1 MNEPSLVDVG
11 PTEGALGACLV
22 WRFDRPLLAISSSI
36 VGGGIGEVSWVLNL
50 TVDRDYSRLD
60 PAEHVG
66 EVSERLGLD
75 GRGIGLMTAVD
86 VGTWTS
92 AACEQAGVVATVGVS
107 RPVWAADPHRPP
119 ASVHPLPGTIN
130 LVAFVP
136 VRMSEA
142 ALVNSIATVTEA
154 KVQALAAHE
163 VPGTGTASDALCVLC
178 PTGGESEMFGGPRST
193 WGGRLAVATFDA
205 VAAGIIRQRG

>member
-1 MNEPSLVDVG
+1 M
-11 PTEGALGACLV
+11 
-22 WRFDRPLLAISSSI
+22 LAISSSI

-60 PAEHVG
+60 PAEHLG
-66 EVSERLGLD
+66 EVAERLGLD

-86 VGTWTS
+86 VGARTS
-92 AACEQAGVVATVGVS
+92 ATSDQAVVVATVGVS

-119 ASVHPLPGTIN
+119 ASVRAMPGTIN

-178 PTGGESEMFGGPRST
+178 PVGGEPELFGGPRST
-193 WGGRLAVATFDA
+193 WGGRLAAATFEA

>member
-1 MNEPSLVDVG
+1 VNGPSVVDA
-11 PTEGALGACLV
+11 GATPGAPGACLV
-22 WRFDRPLLAISSSI
+22 WRLAQPMLAISSSI
-36 VGGGIGEVSWVLNL
+36 LGGGIGEVSWVLNL
-50 TVDRDYSRLD
+50 TVDNDYSRLD
-60 PAEHVG
+60 PAEHLG
-66 EVSERLGLD
+66 EVAARLRLD

-92 AACEQAGVVATVGVS
+92 ATCEQAVVVATVGVS

-119 ASVHPLPGTIN
+119 TSERARPGTIN

-142 ALVNSIATVTEA
+142 ALVNSVATVTEA

-178 PTGGESEMFGGPRST
+178 PVGGEPELFGGPRST
-193 WGGRLAVATFDA
+193 WGGRLAAATFEA